1 MATPELR
8 TYHAKRD
15 FARTPEPRGNTDRAK
30 KAALRF
36 VIQKHDASHLHYDFR
51 LEIGG
56 VLKSWAVPKGP
67 SLDPKQRRLAVE
79 VEDHPLDYGDFEGTI
94 PQGQYGGGTVML
106 WDQGTWVPD
115 EEPLKALRK
124 GTLHFR
130 VNGERLK
137 GEFILT
143 RLKRHPKEKRNNW
156 LLIKRHDDRAE
167 EGSNDKVVRENM
179 TSVATGREMD
189 AIAGGDAPRRKARK
203 AEAREKKIETLKK
216 KMPAKAKRKPAA
228 AALRLDPGAIAGS
241 RRAKLPRKLAPQLA
255 TLTDEVPEGK
265 GWLSEIKFDGYR
277 MLARIARGKATI
289 WSRNGL
295 DWTRKL
301 PHLVPPLENLGLHEA
316 YLDGEVVSLDAEG
329 RSNFGQLKSDLS
341 DGRSDRL
348 FYYLFDLPYLDGH
361 DLQRCRL
368 IDRKTALKTLLH
380 GHDGGALR
388 FSDHVE
394 GSAEPMRAKAC
405 AMHLEGIICKR
416 MDTRYES
423 GRSRSW
429 LKVKCVGREEFVVL
443 GFTEPSGSREG
454 LGSLHLGYY
463 DGEGALHYAGGVGT
477 GFDRK
482 TLAALRRALDG
493 LEVKTGFFI
502 VFHAG
507 EVPKGIRWVKPK
519 LVVEIQYGSWTP
531 DKILR
536 HSAFLGLRDDKAADE
551 VVREAPESDADVG
564 APAIVRRPGARIVV
578 AKKPPKRPA
587 ARGKATTSKHRA
599 PTIIDAREKYEGDV
613 RLTHPDRV
621 LWPDAKITKADL
633 AAYWRTMANA
643 ALPHIAERPLA
654 LVRCPDG
661 VEEQCFFQ
669 KHASPGFPKPIKT
682 VRAGKEEVLVIED
695 VDGLVALAQ
704 MSVLEIH
711 LWGSHLKTIEKPD
724 QIVFDLDPDEG
735 LKFARVVEGAHA
747 VRQLLGELGLES
759 FCKTTGGK
767 GLHVVAPLK
776 PVAAWP
782 EVKAFAKVVADQLE
796 ESDPETYVAIA
807 SKRAR
812 KGRVFVDYLRN
823 GRGATAV
830 APFSPRARP
839 EATVAMPL
847 AWSEVTASLDPR
859 RFTMKTAPTRI
870 ARQKCDPWAGFFDS
884 TQTISADARK
894 ILKLR

>member
-8 TYHAKRD
+8 TYNAKRD
-15 FARTPEPRGNTDRAK
+15 FSRTSEPRGRPLHAK
-30 KAALRF
+30 KSAPRF
-36 VIQKHDASHLHYDFR
+36 VVQKHDASRLHYDFR
-51 LEIGG
+51 LEVGG

-94 PQGQYGGGTVML
+94 PEGQYGGGTVML
-106 WDQGTWVPD
+106 WDHGTWTPE

-130 VNGERLK
+130 LDGQRLK

-143 RLKRHPKEKRNNW
+143 RLKRRPKEKRNNW
-156 LLIKRHDDRAE
+156 LLIKRSDDAART
-167 EGSNDKVVRENM
+167 GSNDKVVRENV
-179 TSVATGREMD
+179 TSVATGRD
-189 AIAGGDAPRRKARK
+189 LDGIAAGNAPKGKAKK
-203 AEAREKKIETLKK
+203 AEARQDKVETLKK
-216 KMPAKAKRKPAA
+216 KAPGKARRKPAA
-228 AALRLDPGAIAGS
+228 AAVRLDPGAIAGS
-241 RRAKLPRKLAPQLA
+241 RHTKLPRKLAPQLA
-255 TLTDEVPEGK
+255 TLTEEVPEGK
-265 GWLSEIKFDGYR
+265 EWLSEIKFDGYR
-277 MLARIARGKATI
+277 MLARIERGKATI

-301 PHLVPPLENLGLHEA
+301 PHLVPPLEGLGLHEA
-316 YLDGEVVSLDAEG
+316 YLDGEVVSLDGEG

-361 DLQRCRL
+361 DLRRCRL
-368 IDRKTALKTLLH
+368 TDRKAALKTLLQ

-416 MDTRYES
+416 ADARYES
-423 GRSRSW
+423 GRSKSW
-429 LKVKCVGREEFVVL
+429 LKVKCIGREEFVIL

-482 TLAALRRALDG
+482 TLTVLRRALDG
-493 LEVKTGFFI
+493 LEVKAGPSI

-519 LVVEIQYGSWTP
+519 LVVEVQYGSWTP

-536 HSAFLGLRDDKAADE
+536 HSIFLGLRDDKSAEE
-551 VVREAPESDADVG
+551 VVREVPEGDADPG
-564 APAIVRRPGARIVV
+564 APAIVRRPGARIIV

-587 ARGKATTSKHRA
+587 ARGKAAKSKRSV
-599 PTIIDAREKYEGDV
+599 PTIIDARDTDEGDV

-633 AAYWRTMANA
+633 AAYWRTMADA
-643 ALPHIAERPLA
+643 ALPHIADRPLA

-661 VEEQCFFQ
+661 AEGQCFFQ

-682 VRAGKEEVLVIED
+682 VRVGKEEVLIVED
-695 VDGLVALAQ
+695 ADGLVALAQ

-724 QIVFDLDPDEG
+724 QIVIDLDPDEG

-747 VRQLLGELGLES
+747 VRKLLGELGLES
-759 FCKTTGGK
+759 FCKSTGGK

-782 EVKAFAKVVADQLE
+782 EVKAFTKAVAAYLE
-796 ESDPETYVAIA
+796 SSDPETYVAVA

-812 KGRVFVDYLRN
+812 KGHVFVDYLRN
-823 GRGATAV
+823 GRGATAI

-839 EATVAMPL
+839 EAAVATPL

-859 RFTMKTAPTRI
+859 RFTMKTVPARI
-870 ARQKCDPWAGFFDS
+870 TRQKRDPWTGFFDS
-884 TQTISADARK
+884 VQTISAAARK
-894 ILKLR
+894 TLKLR

>member
-8 TYHAKRD
+8 TYNAKRD
-15 FARTPEPRGNTDRAK
+15 FRRTPEPRGSRLRAK
-30 KAALRF
+30 KSASRF
-36 VIQKHDASHLHYDFR
+36 VIQKHAASHLHYDFR
-51 LEIGG
+51 LEVGG
-56 VLKSWAVPKGP
+56 VLKSWAIPKGP

-106 WDQGTWVPD
+106 WDQGTWLPE

-130 VNGERLK
+130 LNGERLK

-143 RLKRHPKEKRNNW
+143 RLKRRPKEKRNNW
-156 LLIKRHDDRAE
+156 LLIKRHDDQAE

-179 TSVATGREMD
+179 ASVATGREMD

-203 AEAREKKIETLKK
+203 AEARKEKVETLKK
-216 KMPAKAKRKPAA
+216 KAPAKAKRKPAA
-228 AALRLDPGAIAGS
+228 AAIRLDPNGIAGS
-241 RRAKLPRKLAPQLA
+241 RRARLPRKLAPQLA
-255 TLTDEVPEGK
+255 TLTEEVPEGR

-277 MLARIARGKATI
+277 MLTRVERGKVTI

-301 PHLVPPLENLGLHEA
+301 PHLVPPLEGLGLHEA

-348 FYYLFDLPYLDGH
+348 FYYLFDLPYLDGY
-361 DLQRCRL
+361 DLQRCPL
-368 IDRKTALKTLLH
+368 TDRKAALKVLLQ

-416 MDTRYES
+416 ADARYES

-429 LKVKCVGREEFVVL
+429 LKVKCIGREEFVIL

-482 TLAALRRALDG
+482 TLSTLRRALDD
-493 LEVKTGFFI
+493 LEVKTGPSI
-502 VFHAG
+502 AFHAG

-536 HSAFLGLRDDKAADE
+536 HSTFLGLRDDKAAEE
-551 VVREAPESDADVG
+551 VVREAPESDADMG

-578 AKKPPKRPA
+578 ARRPSKRPA
-587 ARGKATTSKHRA
+587 ARGKTAKPKRGA
-599 PTIIDAREKYEGDV
+599 PTIIDARETHEGDV

-621 LWPDAKITKADL
+621 LWPEATITKADL
-633 AAYWRTMANA
+633 AAYWRAMAEV
-643 ALPHIAERPLA
+643 ALPHIGNRPLA

-661 VEEQCFFQ
+661 AEGQCFFQ

-682 VRAGKEEVLVIED
+682 VRAGKEEVLAIQD
-695 VDGLVALAQ
+695 ADGLVALAQ

-711 LWGSHLKTIEKPD
+711 LWSSRLKTIEKPD
-724 QIVFDLDPDEG
+724 QIVIDLDPDEG

-747 VRQLLGELGLES
+747 VRKLLGELGLES

-776 PVAAWP
+776 PAAAWP
-782 EVKAFAKVVADQLE
+782 EVKAFTKAIADHME
-796 ESDPETYVAIA
+796 ESDPETYVAVA

-839 EATVAMPL
+839 EATVATPL

-859 RFTMKTAPTRI
+859 RFTMATVPARI
-870 ARQKCDPWAGFFDS
+870 ARRKHDPWAGFFDAAR
-884 TQTISADARK
+884 TISAAARK
-894 ILKLR
+894 TLKLR

>member
-8 TYHAKRD
+8 TYNAKRD
-15 FARTPEPRGNTDRAK
+15 FARTPEPRGGARRAK
-30 KAALRF
+30 KSALRF

-51 LEIGG
+51 LEVGG

-94 PQGQYGGGTVML
+94 PEGQYGGGTVMV
-106 WDQGTWVPD
+106 WDQGTWTPE
-115 EEPLKALRK
+115 EEPEKALKK
-124 GTLHFR
+124 GTLHFHLD
-130 VNGERLK
+130 GERLK

-143 RLKRHPKEKRNNW
+143 RLKRRPKEKRNNW
-156 LLIKRHDDRAE
+156 LLIKRSDETARA
-167 EGSNDKVVRENM
+167 GSNDKVVRENL
-179 TSVATGREMD
+179 TSVATGRDLD
-189 AIAGGDAPRRKARK
+189 AIAAGDAPKGKAKK
-203 AEAREKKIETLKK
+203 AEARQEKIRALKK
-216 KMPAKAKRKPAA
+216 KSPAQAKRKHGQAA
-228 AALRLDPGAIAGS
+228 QRLDPAAIADS
-241 RRAKLPRKLAPQLA
+241 RRAKLPRAFAPQLA
-255 TLTDEVPEGK
+255 TLTEEVPEGK
-265 GWLSEIKFDGYR
+265 EWLSEIKFDGYR
-277 MLARIARGKATI
+277 MLARIERGKVSI

-301 PHLVPPLENLGLHEA
+301 PNLIPPLEALGLHEA
-316 YLDGEVVSLDAEG
+316 YLDGEVVSLDTEG

-348 FYYLFDLPYLDGH
+348 FYYLFDLPYLYGH

-368 IDRKTALKTLLH
+368 IDRKDALKALLR

-388 FSDHVE
+388 FSDHIE

-405 AMHLEGIICKR
+405 AMHLEGIICKQA
-416 MDTRYES
+416 DSRYEQ

-454 LGSLHLGYY
+454 LGALHLGYY

-477 GFDRK
+477 GFNRK
-482 TLAALRRALDG
+482 TLAALRRELEK
-493 LEVKTGFFI
+493 LEVKTGPSI

-507 EVPKGIRWVKPK
+507 EIPKGIRWVKPK
-519 LVVEIQYGSWTP
+519 LVVEVQYGSWTP

-536 HSAFLGLRDDKAADE
+536 HSTFLGLRDDKAAEE
-551 VVREAPESDADVG
+551 VVREAPESDADLG
-564 APAIVRRPGARIVV
+564 APAITRRPGARILV
-578 AKKPPKRPA
+578 ARKPSKRPA
-587 ARGKATTSKHRA
+587 AARGKTAKA
-599 PTIIDAREKYEGDV
+599 MPAIIDARETDDGEV

-633 AAYWRTMANA
+633 AAYWRTMAEA
-643 ALPHIAERPLA
+643 ALPHIANRPLA

-661 VEEQCFFQ
+661 AEGQCFFQ

-682 VRAGKEEVLVIED
+682 VRVGKEDILVVED
-695 VDGLVALAQ
+695 TDGLVSLAQ
-704 MSVLEIH
+704 MSVLETH

-724 QIVFDLDPDEG
+724 QIVIDLDPDEG

-747 VRQLLGELGLES
+747 VRKLLGELGLES

-767 GLHVVAPLK
+767 GLHVVVPLK
-776 PVAAWP
+776 PAAGWP
-782 EVKAFAKVVADQLE
+782 EVKSFAKAIANHLAA
-796 ESDPETYVAIA
+796 SDPEAYVAVA

-839 EATVAMPL
+839 EATVATPL
-847 AWSEVTASLDPR
+847 GWSEVTASLDPR
-859 RFTMKTAPTRI
+859 RFTMKTVPVRI
-870 ARQKCDPWAGFFDS
+870 ARLKRDPWASFFD
-884 TQTISADARK
+884 TAQTISAAARK
-894 ILKLR
+894 TLKLR